1 MLNLHRDFR
10 RESVARPVKVRGK
23 GHSVVVHVSESVLT
37 RCDNIVDRTVADVH
51 GENFLETD
59 AEREHLKPA
68 TVGERRAG
76 PVHEGAQ
83 APCRL
88 HDVRTG
94 LQVKVVS
101 VGEHRL
107 SSQVTHGFR

>member
-1 MLNLHRDFR
+1 M
-10 RESVARPVKVRGK
+10 
-23 GHSVVVHVSESVLT
+23 SESVLT

-51 GENFLETD
+51 GENFLEAD

-94 LQVKVVS
+94 LQVEVVG
-101 VGEHRL
+101 VGEHCL

>member
-1 MLNLHRDFR
+1 M
-10 RESVARPVKVRGK
+10 RGE
-23 GHSVVVHVSESVLT
+23 GHSVVIHMSESVLT
-37 RCDNIVDRTVADVH
+37 RRDNIVDRTVADVH
-51 GENFLETD
+51 GENFLKSD
-59 AEREHLKPA
+59 AQREHLKPA
-68 TVGERRAG
+68 TVGERRTR

-94 LQVKVVS
+94 LQVQVVG

-107 SSQVTHGFR
+107 SSEVAHGFR

>member
-1 MLNLHRDFR
+1 MLHLHRDFC
-10 RESVARPVKVRGK
+10 REAVARPVEVRGESD
-23 GHSVVVHVSESVLT
+23 SVVIHVSESVLT
-37 RCDNIVDRTVADVH
+37 RCDNIVDRAVADVH
-51 GENFLETD
+51 GEHLLESD

-68 TVGERRAG
+68 TVGERRTG
-76 PVHEGAQ
+76 PVHEGTQ

-94 LQVKVVS
+94 LQVEVVG